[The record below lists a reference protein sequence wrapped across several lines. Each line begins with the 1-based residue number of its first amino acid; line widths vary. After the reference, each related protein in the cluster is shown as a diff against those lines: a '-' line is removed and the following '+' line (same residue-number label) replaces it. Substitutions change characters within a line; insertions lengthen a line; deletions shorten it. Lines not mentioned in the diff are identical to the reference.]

1 MRPYLLWKRLLR
13 GNMANVRFSD
23 AERLLAAL
31 GFERVRISGSHHIFA
46 HPQIP
51 AMVNLQE
58 ARGRA
63 KPYQLRQV
71 VAMAQR
77 YALSIQEER

>member
-1 MRPYLLWKRLLR
+1 
-13 GNMANVRFSD
+13 MANVRFSD

-31 GFERVRISGSHHIFA
+31 GFELVRISGSHHIFA
-46 HPQIP
+46 HPLVP
-51 AMVNLQE
+51 ALVNLQE
-58 ARGRA
+58 VRGRA

-71 VAMAQR
+71 VGMAQR